1 MIGRR
6 TFVVT
11 SLLLA
16 LSILCSF
23 RIISKSVVLV
33 EESRVGIAPTRQML
47 RVVPLQDLAQS
58 SELGNCQNGL
68 FPLRDVIHSTI
79 EDVKHSRIPPV
90 LHQTGKTR
98 CVAFDI
104 LNLTETWKTLAST
117 TFTMTMLLTAL
128 FGNIQTPFH
137 NSRKYL
143 TVSLQVLAL
152 LICGATSFSGNEEVF
167 C

>member
-68 FPLRDVIHSTI
+68 FPLSDVIHSTI

-104 LNLTETWKTLAST
+104 LNLTETWKTL
-117 TFTMTMLLTAL
+117 
-128 FGNIQTPFH
+128 GYEYYFH
-137 NSRKYL
+137 NDDAVDRLIRKHSDTFPQLAQVFDCVTTGAGIADLWRYL
-143 TVSLQVLAL
+143 ILW
-152 LICGATSFSGNEEVF
+152 E
-167 C
+167 